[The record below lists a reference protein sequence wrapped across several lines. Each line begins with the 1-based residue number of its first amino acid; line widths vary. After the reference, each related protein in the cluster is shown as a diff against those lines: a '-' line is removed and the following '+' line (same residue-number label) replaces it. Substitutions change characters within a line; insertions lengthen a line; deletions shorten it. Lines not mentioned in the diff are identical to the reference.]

1 MFSKL
6 IVFLLAVIHQTT
18 TGTAGTPRCNCVFL
32 LAVIHQTTT
41 TGEGQSNF
49 LGVFLLAVIHQ
60 TTTSPTWQSHSRLC
74 FYWRL
79 YIKPQRHQRLGE
91 RRPLCFYWRLYI
103 KPQPHDRM
111 EVLPTLCFYWRLY
124 IKPQRRKCKGLK
136 DNEITSAEFS
146 KKWRCKY
153 LIVAKLLKKFQ
164 LYRLRDF
171 LFLDGSPN
179 IDNVAV
185 LSICNG
191 QNAYF
196 AMLRY
201 R

>member
-1 MFSKL
+1 M
-6 IVFLLAVIHQTT
+6 TD
-18 TGTAGTPRCNCVFL
+18 CVFL

-41 TGEGQSNF
+41 FWTRRYQNVF
-49 LGVFLLAVIHQ
+49 VFLLAVIHQ
-60 TTTSPTWQSHSRLC
+60 TTTRFPYRSSYRHVFLLAVIHQTTTESNKRFQDETVFLLAVIHQTTTPLRLMFSRL
-74 FYWRL
+74 
-79 YIKPQRHQRLGE
+79 
-91 RRPLCFYWRLYI
+91 
-103 KPQPHDRM
+103 M
-111 EVLPTLCFYWRLY
+111 CFYWRLY